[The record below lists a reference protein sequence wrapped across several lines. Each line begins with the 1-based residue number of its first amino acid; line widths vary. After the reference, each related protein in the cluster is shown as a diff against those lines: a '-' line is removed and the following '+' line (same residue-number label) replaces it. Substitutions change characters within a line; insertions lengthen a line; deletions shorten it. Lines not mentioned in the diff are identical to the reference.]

1 MKRFVIKWKSET
13 QSCIILILTT
23 SLLQENRTAIFELV
37 QREYFT
43 SELKNLQVSN
53 VVANQST
60 SLQLYPI
67 LEKSLMKR
75 WWRLKHANKLNQSK
89 HQLILPA
96 KHHVTFFI
104 VQNYHETSYH
114 SGRDETSQLL
124 DSISKVSC
132 KKHFTKVYA
141 LQENAPSAT
150 NTNNGWSTRWK
161 NRTL

>member
-43 SELKNLQVSN
+43 TELKNLQVSN
-53 VVANQST
+53 VVANQIT

-75 WWRLKHANKLNQSK
+75 
-89 HQLILPA
+89 
-96 KHHVTFFI
+96 
-104 VQNYHETSYH
+104 
-114 SGRDETSQLL
+114 
-124 DSISKVSC
+124 
-132 KKHFTKVYA
+132 
-141 LQENAPSAT
+141 
-150 NTNNGWSTRWK
+150 
-161 NRTL
+161 

>member
-75 WWRLKHANKLNQSK
+75 
-89 HQLILPA
+89 
-96 KHHVTFFI
+96 
-104 VQNYHETSYH
+104 
-114 SGRDETSQLL
+114 
-124 DSISKVSC
+124 
-132 KKHFTKVYA
+132 
-141 LQENAPSAT
+141 
-150 NTNNGWSTRWK
+150 
-161 NRTL
+161 